1 MKRTKRLSWPVIFS
15 LLICLCFQVVYA
27 RRVLYSYDSSGNRTQ
42 AYKDIIFR
50 SEGEVDD
57 VDSEPRR
64 EDLSLHRITIYP
76 NPTKGQLSVEITGE
90 GSLEGAS
97 ISIYSMNGSVVY
109 SNSEPEGENN
119 INLSESPNGIYLL
132 IIRVDGETSSWK
144 IIKD

>member
-1 MKRTKRLSWPVIFS
+1 MKRTKRLSWPIIFS

-42 AYKDIIFR
+42 AHKEITLR
-50 SEGEVDD
+50 GEGDVDNT
-57 VDSEPRR
+57 DSEPRN
-64 EDLSLHRITIYP
+64 EILSLHRITIYP

-97 ISIYSMNGSVVY
+97 ITIYSMNGSVVY
-109 SNSEPEGENN
+109 SNNEPEGENN